1 MHECDGIGH
10 RLLVEELHKPI
21 ALVLA
26 TVLIK
31 RDVDPRER
39 ARLEEEKVK
48 DSSQALHTE
57 NSVNTGRLTGVL
69 Q

>member
-1 MHECDGIGH
+1 M
-10 RLLVEELHKPI
+10 EELHKPI

-57 NSVNTGRLTGVL
+57 NSVNTGRLTGVI